1 MERKPGVSD
10 YEAVQARRN
19 WIVGL
24 FVVVGLVAF
33 TWLVFKFGDLPSGTS
48 RWTSFDVYV
57 QFPSAPGVQR
67 DTPVRFCGFQVGRVA
82 QVLPPRRLRE
92 IRNGQHTGPEYYQ
105 TTVVLSIENRYKDI
119 PVDSRIKLMT
129 RGFGSSYVEIQ
140 PLVPDP
146 CSPAPGF
153 LVAKSWVQGLVGVT
167 SELFPEQTQRKIEDL
182 VADLRTL
189 VGNANQV
196 IGDPNAQ
203 QNIKAILANL
213 SESSRRT
220 VVVLERAEQTLHDA
234 TEAIEQY
241 RRLAVAGQ
249 DTLRHADTKIDQL
262 AVAVV
267 QTSEDLGQAA
277 SQMRQTL
284 EKVNGE
290 GGTLGRLVNDGR
302 LYENLLE
309 TSEQLQVLIR
319 QFTATLEKFDQ
330 KGIRGMWRGS
340 GSPR

>member
-33 TWLVFKFGDLPSGTS
+33 AWLVFKFGDLPSGAS

-57 QFPSAPGVQR
+57 QFSSAPGVQR
-67 DTPVRFCGFQVGRVA
+67 DTPVRFCGYQVGRVT
-82 QVLPPRRLRE
+82 QVLAPRRLRE
-92 IRNGQHTGPEYYQ
+92 IRSGQHTGPEYYQ

-140 PLVPDP
+140 PLLPDP

-153 LVAKSWVQGLVGVT
+153 LVEKSWVQGSVGVT
-167 SELFPEQTQRKIEDL
+167 SELFPEQTQRKLEEL
-182 VADLRTL
+182 VVDLRTL
-189 VGNANQV
+189 VGHADQI

-203 QNIKAILANL
+203 QNMKAILANL
-213 SESSRRT
+213 SESSKRT
-220 VVVLERAEQTLHDA
+220 VLVLERAEQTLRDA

-249 DTLRHADTKIDQL
+249 DTLRNTDAKVDQV

-267 QTSEDLGQAA
+267 QTSEDLSQAA
-277 SQMRQTL
+277 SQMRQMV
-284 EKVNGE
+284 EKVNGG

-302 LYENLLE
+302 LYEDLLE
-309 TSEQLQVLIR
+309 TTEQLQVSIR
-319 QFTATLEKFDQ
+319 LFTATLEKLDQ
-330 KGIRGMWRGS
+330 KGISGMWKGS
-340 GSPR
+340 KR